1 MLKQLLI
8 RNFAII
14 DQLELQFGGG
24 LTVFTGETG
33 AGKSILVDALGLALG
48 DRADTSIIRP
58 GSQQTEITAI
68 FDIRNNSRACSLLE
82 QLAITDQ
89 DDEIIIRRVIGSDG
103 RSRAFVNDRPV
114 AAQLLRG
121 LGELL
126 VDIHSQHDHQS
137 LARREIQ
144 RELLDDYGD
153 HAAESAAVL
162 QAYGAWHDA
171 RTRLLELQQADN
183 REAAVSLLRY
193 QVAEL
198 EVILPVPG
206 EYAEIDGEH
215 RRLANGA
222 RLLETAQRVYSRLRE
237 DDQSLYSV
245 LNTLQSELRELEQFD
260 ARLNNINRIIDDA
273 GIQISEASAELR
285 RYINSLD
292 INPESLQKVEK
303 RLADY
308 HDIARKHHI
317 PPQQLA
323 DHLELLRSR
332 LSDYEHN
339 YQLIDD
345 LQKQQAGALE
355 QYREAAVRLNQ
366 CRARTAKKLQ
376 KEIARQLHS
385 LGMPDG
391 EFVINVEAN
400 DTDEPRPWGFDQVE
414 FLVNMNPGQALQP
427 LRKVASGGELSRIS
441 LAIKVIA
448 SSDRGVPCLIFDE
461 VDASIGGRIAEIV
474 GKLLHDLAG
483 QYQVLCVTHLA
494 QVASQGNNH
503 LLVKKSAARNS
514 TRTRILKLTNQER
527 IEEIARMLGGLRI
540 TEQTRKHAQEML
552 QISGKK

>member
-8 RNFAII
+8 RNYAII
-14 DQLELQFGGG
+14 DQLELQFSGG

-58 GSQQTEITAI
+58 DSLQTEITAI
-68 FDIRNNSRACSLLE
+68 FDIRNNSSIRGLLE
-82 QLAITDQ
+82 QQAITDQ

-114 AAQLLRG
+114 AAQLLRL

-144 RELLDDYGD
+144 RELLDDYGGL
-153 HAAESAAVL
+153 ATETAAVL
-162 QAYGAWHDA
+162 DAYGEWHA
-171 RTRLLELQQADN
+171 TRARLLELQQADN

-198 EVILPVPG
+198 DAMQPVPG
-206 EYAEIDGEH
+206 EYEEIDGEH

-222 RLLETAQRVYSRLRE
+222 RLLETAQRVYSRFRE
-237 DDQSLYSV
+237 DDQSLYSE
-245 LNTLQSELRELEQFD
+245 LYTLQSELRELEQFD
-260 ARLNNINRIIDDA
+260 IRLNNINRIIDDA
-273 GIQISEASAELR
+273 GIQIGEASDELR
-285 RYINSLD
+285 HYIDSLD
-292 INPESLQKVEK
+292 INPDSLHEVEK

-308 HDIARKHHI
+308 HDIARKHQIH
-317 PPQQLA
+317 PQQLA
-323 DHLELLRSR
+323 DHLVLLRSQ
-332 LSDYEHN
+332 LNAYEHN
-339 YQLIDD
+339 HQQIEY
-345 LQKQQAGALE
+345 LQKKQAGALE
-355 QYREAAVRLNQ
+355 QYREAAGRLNQ
-366 CRARTAKKLQ
+366 SRGRCAKKLQ
-376 KEIARQLHS
+376 KEITRQLHS

-391 EFVINVEAN
+391 DFVIKVESTNA
-400 DTDEPRPWGFDQVE
+400 DEPRPWGIDQVE

-461 VDASIGGRIAEIV
+461 VDAGIGGGVAEIV
-474 GKLLHDLAG
+474 GKLLYGLAG

-494 QVASQGNNH
+494 QVASQGDNH
-503 LLVKKSAARNS
+503 MLVKKSAASNS
-514 TRTRILKLTNQER
+514 TRTQILKLTNKQR
-527 IEEIARMLGGLRI
+527 IEEIARMLGGLKI

-552 QISGKK
+552 KLSGKK